1 MENNHGTKFKHMVIG
16 HSQLKNMEKYKFED
30 QPDINFH
37 IDFKSISGGKAP
49 QLAKII
55 KEEIM
60 LSPDP
65 LRISAVIWQNSILD
79 LSIQEMEDI
88 VLDMEAFLRDY
99 PSHRVAFPEC
109 QYVPKLE
116 RYWDKIAQLNTI
128 LNKYNLR
135 QGFNSYPLHKTTMQ
149 YSKQKKSL
157 VVRQSSYKEFNDAL
171 KKHGAGQ
178 VDDIGQLGYHI
189 DEGAPKTRYA
199 QHIRRFH
206 KNGFNDMNPSAR
218 SYDQPKRSST
228 IFFGR
233 NPVNKMKNPKAAD
246 ARMVINKIRADK
258 ELEKRADSEDWA
270 KKKQSTADKVQT
282 PSFDVSY
289 RAEEW
294 LQYGNE
300 RGYINTLMQARG
312 LKKAQVDNSPI
323 NNSDDKRSSEEEKRV
338 KKRKKKTEEEKRKRK
353 KVEEKRKRKKK
364 AKKFESSSSSTS
376 SSSTSSSS
384 TSSEEEEK
392 GKKKKKHKRN

>member
-128 LNKYNLR
+128 LNKYNL
-135 QGFNSYPLHKTTMQ
+135 
-149 YSKQKKSL
+149 
-157 VVRQSSYKEFNDAL
+157 
-171 KKHGAGQ
+171 
-178 VDDIGQLGYHI
+178 
-189 DEGAPKTRYA
+189 
-199 QHIRRFH
+199 
-206 KNGFNDMNPSAR
+206 
-218 SYDQPKRSST
+218 
-228 IFFGR
+228 
-233 NPVNKMKNPKAAD
+233 
-246 ARMVINKIRADK
+246 
-258 ELEKRADSEDWA
+258 
-270 KKKQSTADKVQT
+270 
-282 PSFDVSY
+282 
-289 RAEEW
+289 
-294 LQYGNE
+294 
-300 RGYINTLMQARG
+300 
-312 LKKAQVDNSPI
+312 
-323 NNSDDKRSSEEEKRV
+323 
-338 KKRKKKTEEEKRKRK
+338 
-353 KVEEKRKRKKK
+353 
-364 AKKFESSSSSTS
+364 
-376 SSSTSSSS
+376 
-384 TSSEEEEK
+384 
-392 GKKKKKHKRN
+392 